1 MVTPA
6 VSLPVDVAHGAF
18 GKSLRGVIVVI
29 DCVIGD
35 RDNSRRFQPADR
47 FTESV
52 TSPESP
58 VYMPALRRIIAVAVV
73 VAGVNHGGFHAGK
86 FYEPDVFLRIE
97 PAHVFRFQVRDMVID
112 QQS

>member
-1 MVTPA
+1 
-6 VSLPVDVAHGAF
+6 
-18 GKSLRGVIVVI
+18 
-29 DCVIGD
+29 
-35 RDNSRRFQPADR
+35 
-47 FTESV
+47 
-52 TSPESP
+52 
-58 VYMPALRRIIAVAVV
+58 MPALRRIIAVAVV